1 MPGKRGYRG
10 RAVRR
15 VRQQGNRKVHNP
27 TVKFIL
33 NKSYVVNSVPGVQTM
48 PTAMLTINA
57 ATPFNPISVHNG
69 NWTANDNNSEPMGLA
84 SDLYSNYQH
93 LVVKGCHI
101 TASVTDEPDQ
111 VAGSQETITKGT
123 IAIARHTGPN
133 TLYAATFDNNAL
145 KTMYGAKSRNFQL
158 SPRGTGTGT
167 ANNILT
173 KNAKVSNGYSAKK
186 TWNSNANAND
196 DLRVVNSSGS
206 SAVPIDSTYLSIGV
220 MPQRVWSAS
229 TNTFLQPVAVNVR
242 IVYIIQFQEP
252 TIRQTVP
259 LPMGAARSLGTPKSN
274 GKGSGYYEYL
284 KSVVDNP
291 YFKQLSDHLAATGVR
306 LGARYANNM
315 FNNNPNLLRFGQDV
329 N

>member
-1 MPGKRGYRG
+1 MPSKSGYRG
-10 RAVRR
+10 RAVRK
-15 VRQQGNRKVHNP
+15 VRGQGNRKAHNP
-27 TVKFIL
+27 TVKFIM
-33 NKSYVVNSVPGVQTM
+33 NKSYVVNSVAGVQTL
-48 PTAMLTINA
+48 PTAFITINA
-57 ATPFNPISVHNG
+57 ATPFNPIVVQNG
-69 NWTANDNNSEPMGLA
+69 NWIANDVNTEPMGLS
-84 SDLYSNYQH
+84 SDMYSHYQH
-93 LVVKGCHI
+93 LVVKGCHV

-111 VAGSQETITKGT
+111 SAGSQETITKGT

-133 TLYAATFDNNAL
+133 TLAPASFQNNAL
-145 KTMYGAKSRNFQL
+145 KTMFGVKYKNFQL

-206 SAVPIDSTYLSIGV
+206 SAVPTDSTYLSVGV

-252 TIRQTVP
+252 TYIQTVP
-259 LPMGAARSLGTPKSN
+259 LPMGAAGGKSN
-274 GKGSGYYEYL
+274 GKGGG
-284 KSVVDNP
+284 KSYSDWAETITNNP
-291 YFKQLSDHLAATGVR
+291 YFR
-306 LGARYANNM
+306 
-315 FNNNPNLLRFGQDV
+315 RFGQEFIAHAIRMARRYGRHPDLLQFNGNV
-329 N
+329 D